1 MSAKKKGTESPGKL
15 KRSGTNGDDL
25 QRALKWVLDEDMF
38 VDLTLH
44 GNVSWTAVAL
54 VRLAIFWVWSSETSL
69 VAAAVEAAGTVT
81 RLFGSAAVGSY
92 QALTGA
98 LKKYT
103 GQLLPL
109 LWSRLHDLMAQC
121 DAKTWRV
128 GFWLAL
134 AVDGSRVGLP
144 RTLAN
149 EQQFCKP
156 RSKGHQ
162 KRKKGKKRGRHAN
175 RKQFAG
181 TSHQKSYYDPQ
192 SVGPQ
197 LWLTLLWHIGQ
208 RMPWCWEVGPS
219 YSSEREHLLQ
229 MLVKHKLPENT
240 LFCGDAGFVGYDF
253 WRAIH
258 DQGHHFLIR
267 VGGNVRLLKKL
278 GCVRE
283 RNGIV
288 YCWPDAVMKKKQPPL
303 ILRLLQFKTSRGDVY
318 LVTNLLSE
326 KDLTL
331 AQASEIY
338 RCRWGVELQFRAFKQ
353 TYQRTKLRSRT
364 PECAE
369 VELHWSLVGLWIVQL
384 LAFKEQTPA
393 AEPRGQTSI
402 ASVLRIVR
410 SIIKDEST
418 VPPRGKSFQK
428 QLAGAVTD
436 NYERHSKK
444 KSRNYP
450 RRKEEPSA
458 GRPKIRLATKVHKDK
473 LREIQAL
480 AQVA

>member
-1 MSAKKKGTESPGKL
+1 
-15 KRSGTNGDDL
+15 
-25 QRALKWVLDEDMF
+25 
-38 VDLTLH
+38 
-44 GNVSWTAVAL
+44 
-54 VRLAIFWVWSSETSL
+54 
-69 VAAAVEAAGTVT
+69 
-81 RLFGSAAVGSY
+81 
-92 QALTGA
+92 
-98 LKKYT
+98 
-103 GQLLPL
+103 
-109 LWSRLHDLMAQC
+109 
-121 DAKTWRV
+121 
-128 GFWLAL
+128 
-134 AVDGSRVGLP
+134 
-144 RTLAN
+144 LAN
-149 EQQFCKP
+149 EQRFCKP
-156 RSKGHQ
+156 RSKGR
-162 KRKKGKKRGRHAN
+162 KNRKKAKKRGRHAN
-175 RKQFAG
+175 RKQCAAKG
-181 TSHQKSYYDPQ
+181 CPKSHYDPQ

-197 LWLTLLWHIGQ
+197 IWLTLLWHIGQ

-229 MLVKHKLPENT
+229 MLWKHEFQEYT

-258 DQGHHFLIR
+258 DRGNHFLVR

-288 YCWPDAVMKKKQPPL
+288 DCWPDAVMKKKQPPL
-303 ILRLLQFKTSRGDVY
+303 ILRLLQLKTSRGDVY
-318 LVTNLLSE
+318 LVTNVLSE
-326 KDLTL
+326 EDLTL

-338 RCRWGVELQFRAFKQ
+338 RRRWGVELQFRAFKQ

-384 LAFKEQTPA
+384 LAFKEQTPT
-393 AEPRGQTSI
+393 AEPREQTSI
-402 ASVLRIVR
+402 ARVLRIVR

-418 VPPRGKSFQK
+418 VPPRGKSLQK

-458 GRPKIRLATKVHKDK
+458 GRPKIRLATTIHKEK
-473 LREIQAL
+473 LWEIQGPAH
-480 AQVA
+480 AA

>member
-1 MSAKKKGTESPGKL
+1 MSAKKKGTESPGKSR
-15 KRSGTNGDDL
+15 RSGTNGDDL
-25 QRALKWVLDEDMF
+25 QRALNWVLDEGMF
-38 VDLTLH
+38 LDLTLH

-69 VAAAVEAAGTVT
+69 VAAAVQAVGTVT
-81 RLFGSAAVGSY
+81 RLFGSPAVGSY

-103 GQLLPL
+103 AQLLPP
-109 LWSRLHDLMAQC
+109 LWSRLHDLMTKC

-128 GFWLAL
+128 GLWLAL
-134 AVDGSRVGLP
+134 AVDGSRLSLP

-149 EQQFCKP
+149 EQRFCKP
-156 RSKGHQ
+156 RSQGRK
-162 KRKKGKKRGRHAN
+162 KRKKGKKRGRHAH
-175 RKQFAG
+175 RKQFAA
-181 TSHQKSYYDPQ
+181 TSRQKSHYDPQ

-197 LWLTLLWHIGQ
+197 MWLTLLWHIGQ

-229 MLVKHKLPENT
+229 MLVKHKFPENT

-258 DQGHHFLIR
+258 DQGNHFLIR

-278 GCVRE
+278 GYVRE

-318 LVTNLLSE
+318 LVTNVLSE
-326 KDLTL
+326 EDLTL

-338 RCRWGVELQFRAFKQ
+338 RRRWGVELQFRAFKQ

-393 AEPRGQTSI
+393 AEPREQTSI

-418 VPPRGKSFQK
+418 VPLRGKSFQK

-436 NYERHSKK
+436 NYERPSKK

-458 GRPKIRLATKVHKDK
+458 GRPTIRLATNVHKEK
-473 LREIQAL
+473 LREIQGL
-480 AQVA
+480 AQAA